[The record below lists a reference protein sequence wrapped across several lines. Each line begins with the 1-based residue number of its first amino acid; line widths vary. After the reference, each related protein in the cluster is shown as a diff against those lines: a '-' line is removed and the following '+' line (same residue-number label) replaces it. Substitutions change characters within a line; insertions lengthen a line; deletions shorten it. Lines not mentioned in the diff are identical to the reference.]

1 MELIGSWARLLS
13 LLLNTMRLYVSVLE
27 VVYRYEG
34 EGERGTCTLLMAAG
48 DYDWRRVLFHG
59 AAPQIRGIERHREA
73 SRGIEKL
80 DHTAAVAKSQE
91 YSSLYGLLSAIL

>member
-27 VVYRYEG
+27 VVYRYDG
-34 EGERGTCTLLMAAG
+34 EGERGTYTLLMAAG
-48 DYDWRRVLFHG
+48 DYDRRRVLFHG

-80 DHTAAVAKSQE
+80 DSRHREASR
-91 YSSLYGLLSAIL
+91 S